1 MVPASARISTLPPMP
16 LPALCRIVSD
26 MLPPIACAVRRLP
39 VLIVPPAVALT
50 AILPPVPVPKFSPA
64 GLNGKGFMPTAKRLM
79 RPLLS
84 MVDPFVAVNVT
95 LLARALPDRSEE
107 HTSELQSLMRISY
120 AVFGLKKKK
129 QYDTLPI

>member
-1 MVPASARISTLPPMP
+1 MP
-16 LPALCRIVSD
+16 LPALCRIVAD

-64 GLNGKGFMPTAKRLM
+64 GLNGKGFMPTAKRLIK
-79 RPLLS
+79 PLLS

-95 LLARALPDRSEE
+95 LLARALPDWPVVP
-107 HTSELQSLMRISY
+107 LGVA
-120 AVFGLKKKK
+120 AVQIGSAHV
-129 QYDTLPI
+129 